1 MSILFEET
9 QIIAPPGSWAELRS
23 NESFV
28 ELMRLARVA
37 NSLALAYGPLL
48 SNVDDQSPKARRE
61 RFGGLFYSAA
71 VLEEGLRT
79 ARTLGKWFRELEQ
92 YREGF
97 AALFADPAVQAL
109 ESTVLCLVRN
119 EIVFHF
125 DRTPLEIG
133 LSRLP
138 EAEVLLCTY
147 PSSGP
152 EVGHTYF
159 DVADDAMLGYLF
171 GDAATD
177 GEYLARLSDFMVGT
191 SDLFNR
197 FMKAAHRLVAA
208 GLLSLGCKKRK
219 GIRELHDDD
228 TVTLR

>member
-1 MSILFEET
+1 MRSVFEET
-9 QIIAPPGSWAELRS
+9 QIVVGSEGWAVLRS
-23 NESFV
+23 NDSFV

-48 SNVDDQSPKARRE
+48 YDVNDQNPKARRE
-61 RFGGLFYSAA
+61 RFGGLLYSAA
-71 VLEEGLRT
+71 VLKEGLHT
-79 ARTLGKWFRELEQ
+79 ARSLGKWFRDLPQ
-92 YREGF
+92 YKEGF
-97 AALFADPAVQAL
+97 AAMFADPVVQAL
-109 ESTVLCLVRN
+109 ESGTLNLVRN

-125 DRTPLEIG
+125 DRAPIEIG

-138 EAEVLLCTY
+138 ETEVILCTY

-171 GDAATD
+171 GDAPTNE
-177 GEYLARLSDFMVGT
+177 EYLARLSDFMLGT

-197 FMKAAHRLVAA
+197 FIKASHRLVAA
-208 GLLSLGCKKRK
+208 ALVTLGCRKRK
-219 GIRELHDDD
+219 GVRELHDDD